1 MAISDAQ
8 YAAWL
13 KASSKERVVLVE
25 AKAWSGG
32 AEVTRYFSNRG
43 FTSEPADTPA
53 STAYPDILL
62 AVPSI
67 RGVLAEVFTG
77 RSIVSF
83 GDIVIDNS
91 SGVRDSWL
99 LDSWDGRDV
108 RLYLGD
114 ASWPKSDYRLVFFG
128 SIEDISA
135 SGNRQ
140 LTLRVRDR
148 QHLLEVP
155 LQTARIAGTGPAKDE
170 RIPVAYGEVKNVK
183 PKLIDPATRKYQ
195 WHDGQVQSVDAV
207 YDNGVAIAT
216 YTADLTAGT
225 ITLTAAATGTI
236 TLDGKGSKTGGTYVN
251 KIADIAQ
258 RIITERSQ
266 IVVGDIDTASVT
278 ALNADAPGV
287 AGVYIDSDSATVLS
301 TLDFVLGAAGAYY
314 VIDRLG
320 KVSVGLFKVPAGT
333 PVVSLTD
340 DDFALNGLSL
350 LKRINPLK
358 SVRVGYARFYSTAEY
373 GGAAGLTESQRQRF
387 SMEYLVAFASTGA
400 TNFLLALDGDVAGTP
415 YVSASDAGTEATR
428 RATLWGSLRRVFKI
442 QSFLAA
448 QQVKLGDTI
457 SLDFSRYGLSGG
469 VLARVVGMVESV
481 TSNAIELEVFL

>member
-8 YAAWL
+8 FSAWL
-13 KASSKERVVLVE
+13 KASSKERTVLVE

-43 FTSEPADTPA
+43 FTSTPTDTPA
-53 STAYPDILL
+53 NTAYPDILMS
-62 AVPSI
+62 VPSI
-67 RGVLAEVFTG
+67 RSVMAEVFTG
-77 RSIVSF
+77 KSVVGF
-83 GDIVIDNS
+83 GDVVIDNS
-91 SGVRDSWL
+91 SGSRDSWL
-99 LDSWDGRDV
+99 LDAWDGRDV

-128 SIEDISA
+128 TIEDISA

-140 LTLRVRDR
+140 LILRVRDR

-155 LQTARIAGTGPAKDE
+155 MQTARIGGSGPAKDE
-170 RIPVAYGEVKNVK
+170 RVPCAYGEVKNIP

-236 TLDGKGSKTGGTYVN
+236 TLDGKGSKTGGIYVN

-258 RIITERSQ
+258 RIITERTQ
-266 IVVGDIDTASVT
+266 ILSADIDAASVT
-278 ALNADAPGV
+278 QLNTDAPGV
-287 AGVYIDSDSATVLS
+287 AGVYIQDDSATVLS

-314 VIDRLG
+314 IIDRLG
-320 KVSVGLFKVPAGT
+320 KVTLGLFKAPAGS

-340 DDFALNGLSL
+340 DDFAVGGLSL
-350 LKRINPLK
+350 LKRVVPVK
-358 SVRVGYARFYSTAEY
+358 SVRVGYARFYSTSDY
-373 GGAAGLTESQRQRF
+373 GAAAGLTEAQRQRF
-387 SMEYLVAFASTGA
+387 AMEYLVSFASTGV
-400 TNFLLALDGDVAGTP
+400 TSFLLALDGDIVGTP
-415 YVSASDAGTEATR
+415 YALAADANTESAR
-428 RATLWGSLRRVFKI
+428 RATLWGTLRRVFRI
-442 QSFLAA
+442 QGFLAA

-469 VLARVVGMVESV
+469 VLVRVVGMVESV
-481 TSNAIELEVFL
+481 TSDAIELEVFL